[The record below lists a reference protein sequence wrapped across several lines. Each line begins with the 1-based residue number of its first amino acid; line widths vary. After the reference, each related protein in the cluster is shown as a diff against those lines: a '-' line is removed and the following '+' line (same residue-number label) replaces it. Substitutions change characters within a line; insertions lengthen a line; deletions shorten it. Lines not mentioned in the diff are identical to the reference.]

1 MGIRLKLVTQYT
13 QQLNRS
19 KLKFSRADFFIPAK
33 SFQSRSAIGGEF
45 VKIVI
50 FLFLGD
56 CYFENDFL
64 KNPLVP

>member
-13 QQLNRS
+13 QQLGRS
-19 KLKFSRADFFIPAK
+19 KLKFSRADFFYSCQKFSI
-33 SFQSRSAIGGEF
+33 SVGGEF